1 MSNPKL
7 FKLSKEHALVM
18 LDTDDPSNLNSSSL
32 GASKG
37 NLGKRSFAE
46 YDLSV
51 IQMSSKDKVR
61 KKKGQLAILSN
72 QEQSEGR
79 YSTARATKKYA
90 IALFDEKKNVVEI
103 VKMPYWFVMKKQQ
116 SMAESSGPASNKL
129 LQMEDIDQAKRRELM
144 IKEIGTAKSRK
155 MLDKLKN
162 KSIEV
167 LFYACITRGIQ
178 DLEHPG
184 DHPLDRTEGRLD
196 SRGAGAVK
204 GPKAEQPAAA
214 LEANPATFQF
224 LGQDGPEH
232 LQNGKPD
239 VRSRLHRHKQSPKR
253 NERARRGQR

>member
-129 LQMEDIDQAKRRELM
+129 LQMEDIDQAKRRM
-144 IKEIGTAKSRK
+144 IIDIGTAKSRK

-239 VRSRLHRHKQSPKR
+239 VRSRLHRHKQSTKR
-253 NERARRGQR
+253 NKRARRGQR